1 MKADRAPMGL
11 GMRIFLIFFVF
22 TLAMLAI
29 LWLLETVFLDSI
41 YREIRIR
48 EIQRAEKNLEVMPD
62 DEAFYPTLV
71 KAARSGNF
79 CVIVAERNS
88 VLYSVDVLPSCVI
101 HRMSHYNV
109 AYFSGLARNNGGE
122 YLLRVSFDQEGGG
135 EFRDRGITES
145 IIYTKIVNRG
155 GKELCLILN
164 AEAEPITAT
173 VTTLRALLILV
184 TVIFLLVSALLAAFL
199 SRSLSRPLAVLTRK
213 SRFLGHPD
221 APDFRTEG
229 YREVA
234 ELGDT
239 LENASR
245 ELSKNDRLQK
255 ELVANVSHDLRTP
268 LTMIAGYAEMMRDIP
283 GENTPENAGIILEES
298 RRLSTIVT
306 DALDVSRIQ
315 SGSEPIVPETFD
327 LTRDTRDIV
336 DRFSRLTEH
345 EGYNIVCSI
354 PEKEALVNADRMMI
368 SRVIYNLINNAVTH
382 AGENRHVLVTEEIRP
397 GAVRILVEDDGPGI
411 PDRELDSIWDRYYK
425 VDKSHARAA
434 VGSGLGLSIV
444 KTILSLHHA
453 TYGVESAVGAGSIF
467 WFELPLVK

>member
-1 MKADRAPMGL
+1 MGL
-11 GMRIFLIFFVF
+11 GMRIFLIFFAF
-22 TLAMLAI
+22 TLAMLAV

-41 YREIRIR
+41 YREIRLN
-48 EIQRAEKNLEVMPD
+48 EIQRAEKQCESMLED
-62 DEAFYPTLV
+62 DDFYPKLV

-79 CVIVAERNS
+79 CAIIADRNG

-101 HRMSHYNV
+101 HRMSGYNYD
-109 AYFSGLARNNGGE
+109 YFSGLARSNGGE
-122 YLLRVSFDQEGGG
+122 YLLRVTFDQE
-135 EFRDRGITES
+135 ESSEYSDRGIAES
-145 IIYTKIVNRG
+145 IIYSKITERD
-155 GKELCLILN
+155 GKELCIILN

-173 VTTLRALLILV
+173 VTTLRVLLLVV

-199 SRSLSRPLAVLTRK
+199 SRSLSRPLVILTRK
-213 SRFLGHPD
+213 SRYLGRPD
-221 APDFRTEG
+221 APDFRTAG

-239 LENASR
+239 LENASS

-283 GENTPENAGIILEES
+283 GENTPENAGIIVEES

-327 LTRDTRDIV
+327 LTRDARDIV

-345 EGYNIVCSI
+345 EGYDITCVI
-354 PEKEALVNADRMMI
+354 PDAEALVNADRMMI

-382 AGENRHVLVTEEIRP
+382 TGEGRRVLVTEEIRP

-411 PDRELDSIWDRYYK
+411 PDQELDSIWDRYYK

-453 TYGVESAVGAGSIF
+453 VYGVESAVGSGSIF
-467 WFELPLVK
+467 WFELPLVR

>member
-1 MKADRAPMGL
+1 MGL

-22 TLAMLAI
+22 TLAMLAV

-41 YREIRIR
+41 YREIRMQ
-48 EIQRAEKNLEVMPD
+48 EILRAEKKCEAMLE
-62 DEAFYPTLV
+62 DEDFYPKLV

-79 CVIVAERNS
+79 CVIVADGNG

-101 HRMSHYNV
+101 HRMSHYNYD
-109 AYFSGLARNNGGE
+109 YFTNLARTNGGE
-122 YLLRVSFDQEGGG
+122 YLLRVSFDEDEDS
-135 EFRDRGITES
+135 EFGDRGITES
-145 IIYTKIVNRG
+145 IIYSRIAKRG
-155 GKELCLILN
+155 DQELCLILN

-173 VTTLRALLILV
+173 VTTIRALLLLV
-184 TVIFLLVSALLAAFL
+184 TVIFLLVSALLAAVL
-199 SRSLSRPLAVLTRK
+199 SRSLSRPLATLTRK
-213 SRFLGHPD
+213 SRFLGRPD

-327 LTRDTRDIV
+327 ITRDTRDIT
-336 DRFSRLTEH
+336 DRFSRMTER
-345 EGYNIVCSI
+345 EGYRITSVI
-354 PEKEALVNADRMMI
+354 PDAEALVNADRMMI

-382 AGENRHVLVTEEIRP
+382 TGETKRVLVTEEIRP
-397 GAVRILVEDDGPGI
+397 GAVRILVEDNGPGI
-411 PDRELDSIWDRYYK
+411 PDKELDSIWDRYYK

-444 KTILSLHHA
+444 KTILSLHRA
-453 TYGVESAVGAGSIF
+453 TYGVESTVGSGSIF

>member
-1 MKADRAPMGL
+1 M
-11 GMRIFLIFFVF
+11 
-22 TLAMLAI
+22 
-29 LWLLETVFLDSI
+29 
-41 YREIRIR
+41 
-48 EIQRAEKNLEVMPD
+48 
-62 DEAFYPTLV
+62 
-71 KAARSGNF
+71 
-79 CVIVAERNS
+79 
-88 VLYSVDVLPSCVI
+88 
-101 HRMSHYNV
+101 
-109 AYFSGLARNNGGE
+109 
-122 YLLRVSFDQEGGG
+122 
-135 EFRDRGITES
+135 
-145 IIYTKIVNRG
+145 
-155 GKELCLILN
+155 
-164 AEAEPITAT
+164 
-173 VTTLRALLILV
+173 
-184 TVIFLLVSALLAAFL
+184 
-199 SRSLSRPLAVLTRK
+199 
-213 SRFLGHPD
+213 
-221 APDFRTEG
+221 
-229 YREVA
+229 
-234 ELGDT
+234 
-239 LENASR
+239 
-245 ELSKNDRLQK
+245 
-255 ELVANVSHDLRTP
+255 
-268 LTMIAGYAEMMRDIP
+268 
-283 GENTPENAGIILEES
+283 
-298 RRLSTIVT
+298 T

>member
-1 MKADRAPMGL
+1 MKAKRAPMGL
-11 GMRIFLIFFVF
+11 GMRIFLFFFAF

-41 YREIRIR
+41 YREIRMS
-48 EIQRAEKNLEVMPD
+48 EILRAEKSCEAML
-62 DEAFYPTLV
+62 DEEDFYPKLV
-71 KAARSGNF
+71 KAARAGDF
-79 CVIVAERNS
+79 CVIVADGS
-88 VLYSVDVLPSCVI
+88 GVLYSVDVLPSCVI
-101 HRMSHYNV
+101 HRLSHYNV
-109 AYFSGLARNNGGE
+109 EYFTNLARNNGGE
-122 YLLRVSFDQEGGG
+122 YLLRVSLDGESDS
-135 EFRDRGITES
+135 EFRDRGVAES
-145 IIYTKIVNRG
+145 IVYSRLLNRD

-173 VTTLRALLILV
+173 VTTLRALLMLV

-199 SRSLSRPLAVLTRK
+199 SRSLSRPLATLTRK
-213 SRFLGHPD
+213 SRFLGRPN

-245 ELSKNDRLQK
+245 ELTKNDRLQK
-255 ELVANVSHDLRTP
+255 ELVANISHDLRTP

-283 GENTPENAGIILEES
+283 GENTPENAGVIVEES

-315 SGSEPIVPETFD
+315 SGSEPAVFETFD

-336 DRFSRLTEH
+336 ERFSHLTER
-345 EGYNIVCSI
+345 EGYEIACSL
-354 PEKEALVNADRMMI
+354 PDSEATVSADRMMI

-382 AGENRHVLVTEEIRP
+382 AGDKKRVLVTEELRP
-397 GAVRILVEDDGPGI
+397 GAVRILVEDNGPGI
-411 PDRELDSIWDRYYK
+411 PEKELDSIWDRYYK
-425 VDKSHARAA
+425 VDKSHTRAA

-444 KTILSLHHA
+444 KTILARHGA
-453 TYGVESAVGAGSIF
+453 TYGVESTEGRGSVF
-467 WFELPLVK
+467 WFELPRIE